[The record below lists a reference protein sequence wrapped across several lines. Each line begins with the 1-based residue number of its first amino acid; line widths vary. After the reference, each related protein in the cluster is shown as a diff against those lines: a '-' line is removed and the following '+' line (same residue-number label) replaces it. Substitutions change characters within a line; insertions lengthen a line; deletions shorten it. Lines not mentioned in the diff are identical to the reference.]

1 MARLRPH
8 RRTLAARL
16 GRRLAPYEY
25 AVHLNGDKTD
35 DAPEN
40 LGLRL
45 AIKPPPSGLVG
56 DWLIFARWIV
66 DNYEKEAMAKL
77 DWEKANE
84 RRRRGAEPP
93 IWDGPAESLT
103 AGQEE
108 ALAYLRSLRQYEPPK
123 SRFLRD
129 LVTRTNSPF
138 WTPTVKQS
146 AIILKIRA
154 EAA

>member
-8 RRTLAARL
+8 RRLLAARL

-25 AVHLNGDKTD
+25 AVHLNGDKAD

-56 DWLIFARWIV
+56 DWLIFARWII
-66 DNYEKEAMAKL
+66 DNYEREAVAKL

-84 RRRRGAEPP
+84 RRRKGAGPP
-93 IWDGPAESLT
+93 MWDGPAVGLT
-103 AGQEE
+103 SGQEE
-108 ALAYLRSLRQYEPPK
+108 ALAYLRGLRHENPE

-129 LVTRTNSPF
+129 LAAKTGSQF
-138 WTPTVKQS
+138 WTPTEKQ
-146 AIILKIRA
+146 AAVVLRIRA
-154 EAA
+154 QAA